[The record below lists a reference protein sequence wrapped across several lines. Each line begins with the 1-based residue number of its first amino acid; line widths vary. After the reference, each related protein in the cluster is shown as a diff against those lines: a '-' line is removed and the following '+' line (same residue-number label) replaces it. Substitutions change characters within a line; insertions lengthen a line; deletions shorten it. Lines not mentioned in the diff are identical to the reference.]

1 MQKILLTA
9 KEALRFLGVTS
20 DRFLSLQ
27 DMGKLPAEISN
38 GVVAYDL
45 AGLRKIDISLP
56 KSGVLPESEYTTIA
70 GAIQTLDVC
79 RKTFYSRVKKGEI
92 QLYKDGKRSFV
103 KISDIDPNYD
113 LN

>member
-9 KEALRFLGVTS
+9 KEAFRFLGVSS

-27 DMGKLPAEISN
+27 DMGKLPAEIAN
-38 GVVAYDL
+38 GAVAYDL
-45 AGLRKIDISLP
+45 SGLRKLDISLP
-56 KSGVLPESEYTTIA
+56 KSGTLSESEYTSIA
-70 GAIQTLDVC
+70 GALQLLEVC
-79 RKTFYSRVKKGEI
+79 RKAFYSRVNKGEI
-92 QLYKDGKRSFV
+92 QIYKDGKRSFV